1 MCMKGDIEGAERM
14 NAQINDLREKE
25 ILLKN
30 FIIIE
35 ENQKAVVLLVRRAD
49 AAQRGAN
56 QRVQRELGRNHLRA
70 HGGVQKDRKRADRAA
85 RG

>member
-1 MCMKGDIEGAERM
+1 MCMRGDIEGAERM

-35 ENQKAVVLLVRRAD
+35 ENQKAVVLLVRRTD
-49 AAQRGAN
+49 PAQRRAN
-56 QRVQRELGRNHLRA
+56 QRIQRKLGLDHLRTDR
-70 HGGVQKDRKRADRAA
+70 GVKKD
-85 RG
+85 